1 MSTIQEKIAQAR
13 SNTSTSD
20 LTKIDSLNN
29 AFKITVLSDSLR
41 EGTAIDSSNIPPEVF
56 DQAAENVNN
65 YYTSEKGGRG
75 HQFTEEEYE
84 IFGKPTDP
92 TGTLPSKP
100 YVSKSW
106 SFSESDVGEELT
118 GGKEGTTWFLNPH
131 VSFREWYSDVGR
143 GTGEPF
149 TILGQPVMGL
159 GESSVIY
166 DPSGEPGE
174 EKYNKKY
181 VDELIRRMALL
192 ESPQERI
199 ATGEIGMQEGEG
211 RLLTKIR
218 DENRGF
224 GYEGIFP
231 EEMSWKSNPELRGSF
246 LDLGKAGQRYGSAP
260 EVVGPYVESPEYQSI
275 LFAEK
280 SKYYHDAL
288 NALERMPGDLPSAKR
303 LSEFIGRDEWSVFDP
318 ERESEGEKYELYGGQ
333 MSPISEDIANLKGWA
348 RNPFEDVNS
357 ALDAIKEYAST
368 SDDTSTVDISGGV
381 PSAWFDPATEPFD
394 SSLVEDLF

>member
-1 MSTIQEKIAQAR
+1 MSTIQELIAQAR
-13 SNTSTSD
+13 SNTSASD

-41 EGTAIDSSNIPPEVF
+41 ETTGIDSLDIPAEVF

-65 YYTSEKGGRG
+65 YYTSEKDGGG

-92 TGTLPSKP
+92 TGKLSKP
-100 YVSKSW
+100 FVSKTW

-118 GGKEGTTWFLNPH
+118 GGEGGTKWFLNPH

-149 TILGQPVMGL
+149 TILGKPVMGL

-192 ESPQERI
+192 EKPQERI
-199 ATGEIGMQEGEG
+199 ATGPSGMAEGEE
-211 RLLTKIR
+211 RLLTKIT
-218 DENRGF
+218 DKNRGF

-231 EEMSWKSNPELRGSF
+231 EEMHWKSNPELEGSF
-246 LDLGKAGQRYGSAP
+246 LNLGKAGIRHGSNP

-280 SKYYHDAL
+280 TKYYHDAL
-288 NALERMPGDLPSAKR
+288 NALERIPGDLPSAKR

-333 MSPISEDIANLKGWA
+333 MSPISEDIANLKGWS
-348 RNPFEDVNS
+348 RNPFEDVSS
-357 ALDAIKEYAST
+357 ALDSIKEFAST
-368 SDDTSTVDISGGV
+368 SDDTSTVDTSGGL
-381 PSAWFDPATEPFD
+381 PSAWLDPAIEPFD
-394 SSLVEDLF
+394 SSLVDDSF